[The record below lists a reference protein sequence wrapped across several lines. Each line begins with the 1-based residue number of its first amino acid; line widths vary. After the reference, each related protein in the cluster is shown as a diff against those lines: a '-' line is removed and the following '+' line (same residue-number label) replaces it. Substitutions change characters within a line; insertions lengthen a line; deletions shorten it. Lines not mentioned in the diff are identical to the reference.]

1 MPVIEERLGKLNPP
15 PLRDPLPILIGGG
28 GEKVTLRIVAEH
40 AHIWNGFGDPE
51 RAGRKSRILDDW
63 CREVGRDPAELERSI
78 NLRPN
83 QIRNLHQYVENGITH
98 LMIGVGGPDY
108 DLSPLGE
115 LIRWHD
121 EYRERHPEA
130 AAS

>member
-1 MPVIEERLGKLNPP
+1 MPIIEERLGKLNPP
-15 PLRDPLPILIGGG
+15 PLRDSLPILIGGG
-28 GEKVTLRIVAEH
+28 GEKVTLRIVAED
-40 AHIWNGFGDPE
+40 AHIWNGF
-51 RAGRKSRILDDW
+51 
-63 CREVGRDPAELERSI
+63 
-78 NLRPN
+78 
-83 QIRNLHQYVENGITH
+83 
-98 LMIGVGGPDY
+98 GGPDY